1 MRKILT
7 ILCLFAFGIGFAQT
21 HNFWTKKSD
30 FSGLKRERA
39 VAFTANNFA
48 FVGTGIDTAEK
59 VLNDFWK
66 YDAISDTWE
75 QVANLPGSIRR
86 NAVAFSIDDIGYVG
100 TGMDS
105 AVASVAGSNVLSD
118 FWAYDPNLNTWTQK
132 ADFPGSGGNGVYFA
146 TGFAIDS
153 KGYIC
158 CGKRGPNDYTDELW
172 EYKPSIDQWAQLPNF
187 PGGVRYQ
194 LSSFSIG
201 FSAYVGLGTDQD
213 LYRNDIWKFDATVN
227 QWTQMSNFPASERAS
242 STTFTIGE
250 RGYICMGT
258 NGGMLD
264 DLWEYNPE
272 IDLWSVKANYGGSAR
287 KNAVAFT
294 LYDKGYVGTGK
305 GYSGKKMSF
314 HEYTPSDILSI
325 DNTDDF
331 TLSIY
336 PNPCTDVITVQASSP
351 ITKVEVISSNGK
363 LCKSSSNQ
371 SVYVSDLEPGVYM
384 LHVWHENNLVSSK
397 RIVKV

>member
-1 MRKILT
+1 MRKFLVIIFLSVLGNGYT
-7 ILCLFAFGIGFAQT
+7 QT
-21 HNFWTKKSD
+21 HNFWTKKND
-30 FSGLKRERA
+30 FGGLKRERA
-39 VAFTANNFA
+39 VAFTANDFA
-48 FVGTGIDTAEK
+48 FVGTGIDTAEH

-66 YDAISDTWE
+66 YDAMTDSWE

-86 NAVAFSIDDIGYVG
+86 NAVAFSINDIGYVG

-105 AVASVAGSNVLSD
+105 AVASVPGSNVLSD
-118 FWAYDPNLNTWTQK
+118 FWAYDPVLNSWTQK

-146 TGFAIDS
+146 TGFSIDS

-172 EYKPSIDQWAQLPNF
+172 EYKPSIDQWAQLPSF

-201 FSAYVGLGTDQD
+201 YSAFVGLGTDQD
-213 LYRNDIWKFDATVN
+213 LYRNDIWKFDATIN
-227 QWTQMSNFPASERAS
+227 QWTEMSNFPASERAGATS
-242 STTFTIGE
+242 FTIGE

-264 DLWEYNPE
+264 DLWEYNP
-272 IDLWSVKANYGGSAR
+272 ISDLWSVKANYGGSAR
-287 KNAVAFT
+287 KNAVAFS
-294 LYDKGYVGTGK
+294 LHGKGYVGTGK

-325 DNTDDF
+325 ENNGEIE
-331 TLSIY
+331 LSIY
-336 PNPCTDVITVQASSP
+336 PNPVTDVITIQTTNP
-351 ITKVEVISSNGK
+351 ITKVDVLNTNGK
-363 LCKSSSNQ
+363 LCKTTSNC
-371 SVYVSDLEPGVYM
+371 SILVSDLEPGIYL
-384 LHVWHENNLVSSK
+384 LHVWKDNNLVSSK

>member
-1 MRKILT
+1 MFVSFTAL
-7 ILCLFAFGIGFAQT
+7 GFAQT
-21 HNFWTKKSD
+21 ENFWTKKND
-30 FSGLKRERA
+30 FGGLKRERA

-66 YDAISDTWE
+66 YDAITDSWE
-75 QVANLPGSIRR
+75 QVANLPGSVRR
-86 NAVAFSIDDIGYVG
+86 NAVAFSINDIGYVG

-105 AVASVAGSNVLSD
+105 AVASAPGSNVLKD
-118 FWAYDPNLNTWTQK
+118 FWAYDPIINSWTQK
-132 ADFPGSGGNGVYFA
+132 SDFPGSNGNGVYFA
-146 TGFAIDS
+146 TAFAIDS

-172 EYKPSIDQWAQLPNF
+172 EYKPSIDQWAQLPDF

-201 FSAYVGLGTDQD
+201 YNGYVGLGTDQD

-242 STTFTIGE
+242 SHTFTING

-264 DLWEYNPE
+264 DLWQYNPDT
-272 IDLWSVKANYGGSAR
+272 DLWSVKANYGGSRR

-294 LYDKGYVGTGK
+294 LNGKGYVGTGK
-305 GYSGKKMSF
+305 GYSGKKASF
-314 HEYTPSDILSI
+314 HEYTPTDILST
-325 DNTDDF
+325 NSFDF
-331 TLSIY
+331 VDLEVY
-336 PNPCTDVITVQASSP
+336 PNPATDFIKIKSNSYFS
-351 ITKVEVISSNGK
+351 KVEVISYDGRV
-363 LCKSSSNQ
+363 CSSSTSNEI
-371 SVYVSDLEPGVYM
+371 SLLNIEPGVYF
-384 LHVWHENNLVSSK
+384 VNIWAGNAIVKSK